1 VIIGVLTFVA
11 CWLRTFVLPGVPVL
25 IWGDQ
30 LLYATNGARVIVGQ
44 MPYRDF
50 FEFLPAGTDLTYAF
64 LFRVFGLYLWIPN
77 LVMDVLATAAV
88 LLITIAGFKVLP
100 GRWVA
105 LPALLAAGF
114 GLYGGMDATHHWFST
129 VAALAAMVVLLLGTS
144 VWHVAWAGAL
154 CGVMASFTQS
164 KGTLVTLGFVVYLLW
179 SSKQRREPARD
190 QNQSCRTP
198 KPPQQSRRD
207 QLRAATL
214 SENSTGRAYS
224 GFVLARWLRCLLL
237 CGSAFLTFL
246 IVNVHYM
253 LKLGLAEWCR
263 WVVLFPFRYYPTVP
277 GQTWTAP
284 IIDFHSH
291 SGLMKWIGASFLFAA
306 VPITYA
312 SFLWVMASRREKEP
326 GQPWNQL
333 LLIAITGIAM
343 FLSVA
348 PSLSFIRA
356 SAVSFPAAIVL
367 AWQLERASRTLRWA
381 RPAVA
386 TLAALCALDLVIA
399 TQRGHWYRIVLP
411 AGQAVVREQG
421 KYELY
426 EWMKEHTHPG
436 QAYFGISPLSLPLWL
451 RCPAPIHA
459 PGPWEYYRPEHI
471 ARSIA
476 ALESQRV
483 PVLVLRRT
491 PAQFENAPGYEP
503 EHVRDL
509 YDYIRLHYRVT
520 KQFAT
525 GDEVWERVA
534 DDR

>member
-1 VIIGVLTFVA
+1 
-11 CWLRTFVLPGVPVL
+11 LRNFVLPGVPVL

-30 LLYATNGARVIVGQ
+30 LLYATNGSRIIAGQ

-88 LLITIAGFKVLP
+88 LFITIAGFRVLRGP
-100 GRWVA
+100 WVA
-105 LPALLAAGF
+105 LPALFAIGF

-129 VAALAAMVVLLLGTS
+129 VAALAAMVILLFGTS
-144 VWHVAWAGAL
+144 VRHVVWAGAL
-154 CGVMASFTQS
+154 CGITASFTQS
-164 KGTLVTLGFVVYLLW
+164 KGALVTLGFIVYLLCW
-179 SSKQRREPARD
+179 PRQRVEPARTR
-190 QNQSCRTP
+190 RT
-198 KPPQQSRRD
+198 
-207 QLRAATL
+207 
-214 SENSTGRAYS
+214 
-224 GFVLARWLRCLLL
+224 RCLLL
-237 CGSAFLTFL
+237 CGSAFLAFL
-246 IVNVHYM
+246 IINVHYIA
-253 LKLGLAEWCR
+253 KIGLAEWCR
-263 WVVLFPFRYYPTVP
+263 WVCLFPFRYYPTVP
-277 GQTWTAP
+277 GQTWSAP

-291 SGLMKWIGASFLFAA
+291 SGSMKWIGAFFLFAA
-306 VPITYA
+306 VPIIYV
-312 SFLWVMASRREKEP
+312 SFLWVLGRRREKEP
-326 GQPWNQL
+326 GQPWDQL
-333 LLIAITGIAM
+333 LLIATTGITM

-356 SAVSFPAAIVL
+356 SAVSFPATIVL
-367 AWQLERASRTLRWA
+367 AWQLERLSRTLRWA

-386 TLAALCALDLVIA
+386 ALAALCALDFVIA

-411 AGQAVVREQG
+411 AGQAVVREEG

-451 RCPAPIHA
+451 HCPAPIHA

-483 PVLVLRRT
+483 PLLVLRRT

-509 YDYIRLHYRVT
+509 DGYIRLHYHLT

-525 GDEVWERVA
+525 GDEVWERLT
-534 DDR
+534 DNR